1 MNKKTLTGLLS
12 VLCVLLCALV
22 LLCACGGDNNP
33 TDTGSTEVTT
43 EASAPVTD
51 PSTNEE
57 TNPET
62 DPETVVD
69 GKVTYTIIVVDAD
82 GNPVEGVDV
91 QMCDVDGVCLL
102 PVKTDANGVA
112 TFEKDEAT
120 YYVTIAAC
128 PEGFVAD
135 SETKH
140 SFAEGTTEMTITL
153 EKASAE
159 QPTEAPTEEPTE
171 APTEPEKYP
180 VWDAD
185 KAVVTHQS
193 FDQLYKGNGSADDAT
208 NGGLNLFTP
217 GQPAGWDKIAD
228 LTAGDITTLTYWGWV
243 GVKGEL
249 GQFGYMIDDNAPI
262 YNADWTFSNPGE
274 DLMPH
279 CPAGTDN
286 ASRMKISIDLADLIG
301 EHSVRVLYKNAE
313 GVEVTLGLFTV
324 KLPVPPVVYVS
335 NDAITVVTPGLQVI
349 ENVYPA
355 GGYDE
360 WDKTFTIKVGET
372 GGYWDT
378 GWIAINTD
386 VYEFGYRF
394 GGASPLNNG
403 ADFFPGAAYT
413 VAATAE
419 QIAAAQELG
428 ATTAA
433 AFLCACAEAALG
445 VGENHVQV
453 LVKLNGDPNQVYVL
467 REYTVILEA

>member
-1 MNKKTLTGLLS
+1 MNKNRLTVLLS
-12 VLCVLLCALV
+12 VMCVLLCALV
-22 LLCACGGDNNP
+22 LFCACTGGDNT
-33 TDTGSTEVTT
+33 TDTQGNDET
-43 EASAPVTD
+43 APVTGEATGENATD
-51 PSTNEE
+51 GETALDEST
-57 TNPET
+57 PET
-62 DPETVVD
+62 TPDTAAGPTLFTHTITVVD
-69 GKVTYTIIVVDAD
+69 PD
-82 GNPVEGVDV
+82 GNPVADVEV
-91 QMCDVDGVCLL
+91 QMCAADGTCFL
-102 PVKTDANGVA
+102 PVKTDANGQA
-112 TFEKDEAT
+112 HFEKEDGE
-120 YYVTIAAC
+120 YYVTIPSC
-128 PEGFVAD
+128 PEGFVIDKEKKHTFEGD
-135 SETKH
+135 SD
-140 SFAEGTTEMTITL
+140 EMTITL
-153 EKASAE
+153 EKVTA
-159 QPTEAPTEEPTE
+159 EEPTE

-185 KAVVTHQS
+185 KAVVTNHS
-193 FDQLYKGNGSADDAT
+193 FDQLYKGDGSADDAT

-217 GQPAGWDKIAD
+217 GQSGAWDKVAD
-228 LTAGDITTLTYWGWV
+228 LTAGDVTTLTYWGWV
-243 GVKGEL
+243 GVVGEL
-249 GQFGYMIDDNAPI
+249 GQFGYQVDDGDPI
-262 YNADWTFSNPGE
+262 YNADWSFSNPDE
-274 DLMPH
+274 DLLPH

-286 ASRMKISIDLADLIG
+286 ASRLKVTLDFSTLVG
-301 EHSVRVLYKNAE
+301 EHSIRVLYKSAD
-313 GVEVTLGLFTV
+313 GAEVTLGLFTV

-403 ADFFPGAAYT
+403 SDFFPGAAYT
-413 VAATAE
+413 VTATPD
-419 QIAAAQELG
+419 QIAAAQDMG